1 VSRAAARGSEERLDD
16 AVHVFAGHH
25 RLVPLDVDVD
35 VGADRARRFRESVG
49 PARRLRRRRQRLA
62 AGPADRVRDSFVVRR
77 DEHPVETA
85 GRPGSLEDV
94 HHHRFS
100 REKSQR
106 LSGESDGGVTGGDDP
121 DNDHVGNQS
130 VSCGPA
136 WVKKAGACSDC
147 SAPSRSSCSPARRR
161 WPRFAA
167 LRDRREL
174 STGSARWI
182 WYTREIPEPARLRFR
197 AWKEFPIEGPP
208 PASARLLFFADREW
222 SLEVNG
228 AAVSRGSQKPGD
240 ALARFDVA
248 RFLRSG
254 TNRLS
259 VEVESSNGVG
269 GLLLELELPGG
280 RALVTD
286 GSWRVERLWPASEG
300 ERAAVVWGRAADVS
314 VEVSRTED

>member
-1 VSRAAARGSEERLDD
+1 MGQ
-16 AVHVFAGHH
+16 
-25 RLVPLDVDVD
+25 
-35 VGADRARRFRESVG
+35 ES
-49 PARRLRRRRQRLA
+49 RRLLRLLRTVALILLAGGAALA
-62 AGPADRVRDSFVVRR
+62 AVR
-77 DEHPVETA
+77 
-85 GRPGSLEDV
+85 G
-94 HHHRFS
+94 
-100 REKSQR
+100 
-106 LSGESDGGVTGGDDP
+106 
-121 DNDHVGNQS
+121 
-130 VSCGPA
+130 
-136 WVKKAGACSDC
+136 
-147 SAPSRSSCSPARRR
+147 
-161 WPRFAA
+161 

-240 ALARFDVA
+240 ALARIDVA

-269 GLLLELELPGG
+269 GLLLEFELPGG

-300 ERAAVVWGRAADVS
+300 ERAAVVWGRPPMYPWRYPGL
-314 VEVSRTED
+314 RTEH